1 MVWPQDFISICIPY
15 RWRNVKITT
24 PQDSDKKPLDSGPTV
39 ESDGGGSTFNPKGDV
54 KPTDANTVTEI
65 KAYLDAHSISYSS
78 SAAKADLLK
87 LVG

>member
-1 MVWPQDFISICIPY
+1 MEP
-15 RWRNVKITT
+15 
-24 PQDSDKKPLDSGPTV
+24 DSGVAKFDP
-39 ESDGGGSTFNPKGDV
+39 SGDV

-78 SAAKADLLK
+78 SATKVDLLK